1 MKHFFRKFLKKILRP
16 FKNVLFEIINEANLE
31 SKQIL
36 IKRIKYLGV
45 DSNFNGNKLFISHP
59 NFLEIGRNVQIGN
72 NAYFQSDG
80 GILIGDNCHISRNV
94 TIYSSDH
101 NFNSK
106 AIPYDDTRN
115 YSSVI
120 IEKNVWIG
128 MNVSILPGVNIGEG
142 AIIGFGAT
150 ITKNVRPF
158 EIVTSSEQRVIGKR
172 NVELYNT
179 LVKKGMIGGI
189 NGKLKKIMPND
200 NFQRD
205 VCFIVGTGRSGSTTL
220 ARYLNLHP
228 QIKAYHELKT
238 DLIYLSTK
246 YAHKE
251 ITREEVK
258 KRLITLYSNLSF
270 PDCTIY
276 CESDQ
281 KLSNLIEVLADI
293 FPKSKFIWINRNA
306 NDFVNSAYS
315 RGWFDDSEFG
325 YSRRSDISV
334 TSLYSS
340 KIYSDNRIN
349 GYKCGQFDEETW
361 KNMTPFQ
368 RNCWYWQYWN
378 ETIENQLLNL
388 DQSRV
393 LKTKIEKINANEIF
407 DFLKI
412 STLESIIK
420 TENRAKYEKIPCFTN
435 QQLRDI
441 DSYCKI
447 GMGRWYQN

>member
-1 MKHFFRKFLKKILRP
+1 MKHFFRRVLKKILRP
-16 FKNVLFEIINEANLE
+16 FKNVLLEIINEANME

-36 IKRIKYLGV
+36 INRIKYLGE
-45 DSNFNGNKLFISHP
+45 DSNLNGSKLFISHP
-59 NFLEIGRNVQIGN
+59 HFLEIGRNVQIGN

-80 GILIGDNCHISRNV
+80 GIFIGDNCHISRNV

-101 NFNSK
+101 NFNGN
-106 AIPYDDTRN
+106 AIPYDDSRR
-115 YSSVI
+115 YSPVI

-189 NGKLKKIMPND
+189 NGKHIKIMPND

-325 YSRRSDISV
+325 YSRRSDIPEV
-334 TSLYSS
+334 SLYSS

-349 GYKCGQFDEETW
+349 GFKCGQFEDQVW
-361 KNMTPFQ
+361 RNMTPFQ
-368 RNCWYWQYWN
+368 RNCWYWQFWN
-378 ETIENQLLNL
+378 DSIENQLDNL
-388 DQSRV
+388 DHSRV
-393 LKTKIEKINANEIF
+393 LKITIEKISADEIF
-407 DFLKI
+407 YFLKI
-412 STLESIIK
+412 SPIEFNIK
-420 TENRAKYEKIPCFTN
+420 NENSAKYDKISSFSN
-435 QQLRDI
+435 QQLTDI
-441 DSYCKI
+441 DRYCKV
-447 GMGRWYQN
+447 GMNRWY